1 MISHM
6 MHLLRHCVIFINFF
20 FDYGDTLKDGEEY
33 LSLYLCVIPNA
44 NEIKTVD
51 PWRERMLTRATVY
64 LIRELE

>member
-20 FDYGDTLKDGEEY
+20 FDYGDTLKDEEY